1 MYLYGIEISQNGMKA
16 KKLGSLN
23 CTFMKLKSHN
33 LFIASNLITCLNC
46 TFMELK
52 YDIDARPTPEDEGL
66 NCTFMELK

>member
-52 YDIDARPTPEDEGL
+52 LEGVAPGIAVVCVL
-66 NCTFMELK
+66 IVPLWN